1 MNLSQEEARV
11 LGCLVEKEM
20 TTPDT
25 YPLTLNAL
33 VTACNQSSNRYPIVA
48 YDEETVHTAIQG
60 LRAKQ
65 LARSVKAP
73 KSRALKHRH
82 DLNVTL
88 RLDEGQR
95 AALAIMLLRGPQTVG
110 ELRTRTE
117 RYHEFG
123 SLDEVESAL
132 GRLAGETPALVQHL
146 ERQPGQKE
154 ARWTQLLSESELQ
167 PSTNAPRPRT
177 PGPGIADLVAAVADL
192 TARVERLESEL
203 GIES

>member
-33 VTACNQSSNRYPIVA
+33 LTACNQSSNRYPIVA

-65 LARSVKAP
+65 LARSVKAV
-73 KSRALKHRH
+73 KSRSLKHRH
-82 DLNVTL
+82 DLDVTL
-88 RLDEGQR
+88 RLGDDER
-95 AALAIMLLRGPQTVG
+95 AVLSIMLLRGPQTVG
-110 ELRTRTE
+110 ELRMRTE
-117 RYHEFG
+117 RYHEFE
-123 SLDEVESAL
+123 SLVAVESAL
-132 GRLAGETPALVQHL
+132 GRLAAETPALVEHL

-154 ARWTQLLSESELQ
+154 ARWTQLLSQSELQ
-167 PSTNAPRPRT
+167 PSAGSSSPRVSGPR
-177 PGPGIADLVAAVADL
+177 IADLATIVDDL
-192 TARVERLESEL
+192 TARVERLEQEL
-203 GIES
+203 GLRS